1 MAALQQPFNPASVDP
16 QAAMSQLPVG
26 QHLVVA
32 IASAIEAT
40 KDKTGGLVK
49 FTLSIAD
56 GSLRGMQGDYR
67 LNLYNASQKAVEIA
81 QKQLSALCHACG
93 VNNLQ
98 DTSQL
103 HNIPFVV
110 VVTPQEDPKYTQ
122 ISGVKY
128 ADGSDIR
135 AGQFGSPGAPQQQQS
150 APPAQTAPAG
160 AWGGQ
165 QQPQQQP
172 AQQPQQQAPAVNGG
186 AAWGGGQSA
195 PASQPQQQQP
205 AGAWQQN
212 GQQPGGKP
220 AWG

>member
-32 IASAIEAT
+32 ITSAIEAT

-98 DTSQL
+98 DTAQL

-122 ISGVKY
+122 ITGVKY

-135 AGQFGSPGAPQQQQS
+135 AGQFGSPGAPQQQQQQQQQAAS
-150 APPAQTAPAG
+150 QPQQQPPQQPPQQAAPAG
-160 AWGGQ
+160 AWGNGNGQ
-165 QQPQQQP
+165 QAP
-172 AQQPQQQAPAVNGG
+172 AQQP
-186 AAWGGGQSA
+186 
-195 PASQPQQQQP
+195 QQQP